1 MNTSDYKQWL
11 ADLKSKIRQ
20 SQIKAAVKVNTELL
34 KLYWELGQDIVS
46 KQMESSWGSGFFK
59 QLSKDLR
66 SEFPHLQGFSSTNL
80 KYCKRF
86 YLFYSQDQA
95 ILQQVAGKL
104 QPAIRHQLGGEL
116 QVSKNQ
122 QNIIRPQLVD
132 ELENNILFKLP
143 WGHHREIITKCK
155 IVKEALFYVQK
166 TIENGWS
173 RAVLMNF
180 MEADLYS
187 VQGKALNNFSRLLP
201 AAQSDLAGE
210 ILKDPYN
217 FDFITLTEPYKER
230 ELEDVLTD
238 HITKF
243 LVELGQGFA
252 YVGRQYQ
259 IKIGENDRFID
270 LLFYHLKLRCYV
282 VIELKAVKFEPEFT
296 GKLGYYVSAV
306 NHQLKMDVD
315 NPTIGILICKTK
327 DDIDVQYSL
336 ESSSQP
342 IGISEYQFSKILPD
356 NFKSVLP
363 SIKEIEEELKSK

>member
-1 MNTSDYKQWL
+1 M
-11 ADLKSKIRQ
+11 
-20 SQIKAAVKVNTELL
+20 
-34 KLYWELGQDIVS
+34 
-46 KQMESSWGSGFFK
+46 
-59 QLSKDLR
+59 
-66 SEFPHLQGFSSTNL
+66 
-80 KYCKRF
+80 
-86 YLFYSQDQA
+86 
-95 ILQQVAGKL
+95 
-104 QPAIRHQLGGEL
+104 
-116 QVSKNQ
+116 
-122 QNIIRPQLVD
+122 
-132 ELENNILFKLP
+132 
-143 WGHHREIITKCK
+143 
-155 IVKEALFYVQK
+155 
-166 TIENGWS
+166 
-173 RAVLMNF
+173 
-180 MEADLYS
+180 
-187 VQGKALNNFSRLLP
+187 NNFSRLLP
-201 AAQSDLAGE
+201 AAQSELAGE

-230 ELEDVLTD
+230 ELEDALTD

-296 GKLGYYVSAV
+296 GKLGYYVSAI
-306 NHQLKMDVD
+306 NHQLKMDMD